1 MAASVKLSET
11 DIFQAKEHACSRLGL
26 NALKKQQSEA
36 LDAYLRGHDVFICL
50 PTGFGK
56 SVVFQAAPMC
66 WDFLQGNNVVA
77 DDSNIPK
84 SLAIVVVPLK
94 SLAMNQLER
103 CQAIGLEAAIAIAE
117 ISDEVLECAGQG
129 KYSVLFASPEALLS
143 VKGTELLQLQSV
155 YSRVCGLFIDE
166 SHCVTKW
173 GQSAGKTAAFRKLYG
188 NIGQLR
194 SRLQMD
200 TPLIAMTATASS
212 TVRKAVADSL
222 SLKNVFL
229 IHTSPILHNMKHTVL
244 KTKSIQPKDVLGWLC
259 LKISEKGVNTGRVI
273 VYCQSRKTCSELYS
287 MFKCHVPAD
296 GHVYFNMYHTNTQPE
311 VQEDI
316 LKSFSDPNGTV
327 RVLFATIAFG
337 LGVDIKGLR
346 QLISMITFS

>member
-1 MAASVKLSET
+1 MHAIFISRDGLKVTIQTGWSQRLRVAVLRRVVVCTCTHIITIIMAASVKLSEA

-66 WDFLQGNNVVA
+66 WDFLNGNNVVP

-103 CQAIGLEAAIAIAE
+103 CQATGLEAATAIAE
-117 ISDEVLECAGQG
+117 FSDEVLECAGQG

-173 GQSAGKTAAFRKLYG
+173 
-188 NIGQLR
+188 
-194 SRLQMD
+194 
-200 TPLIAMTATASS
+200 
-212 TVRKAVADSL
+212 
-222 SLKNVFL
+222 
-229 IHTSPILHNMKHTVL
+229 
-244 KTKSIQPKDVLGWLC
+244 
-259 LKISEKGVNTGRVI
+259 
-273 VYCQSRKTCSELYS
+273 
-287 MFKCHVPAD
+287 
-296 GHVYFNMYHTNTQPE
+296 
-311 VQEDI
+311 
-316 LKSFSDPNGTV
+316 
-327 RVLFATIAFG
+327 
-337 LGVDIKGLR
+337 
-346 QLISMITFS
+346 